1 MTTITWANCQVTLG
15 ELQPWADNPRLSTKA
30 QARRLLESWQRF
42 GQVQTIAIG
51 PAGQVYDGHQ
61 RLSALLTL
69 HGKSY
74 QVDARRSDRELTD
87 EERRALVVT
96 LHAGAVGAWD
106 WDSLSGWEA
115 GMLQEWGFDSD
126 TLTIWQRDVTA
137 LGNLLAS
144 EEADS
149 ADAEPQVDRA
159 AELQEKWQVR
169 TGDLWRIGE
178 HRLACGDCR
187 EPETWGRLL
196 AGAKANGVFTS
207 PPYAEQRKEQY
218 GGVPTAEYVA
228 WWEAVQANVKAN
240 LAQDGS
246 FFVNIKPHCE
256 DGERVLYVF
265 DLVLAMKREWGWRF
279 VDELCWK
286 TQGVF
291 GGWPNRFKNAFE
303 PIYQF
308 CTQEDIR
315 FRKENVIQP
324 FAQSSL
330 DRIAQSK
337 RSGEVNEGRKYNS
350 TGSKF
355 NTDWGRVAEISEAQ
369 GGALPSNVL
378 DISAEVNA
386 GLVSHAA
393 AFPVALPD
401 FFIRAYSDAGD
412 VWIDPFCGSG
422 TTLVAAHNN
431 KRIGMGI
438 EQKPEYCAVVLE
450 RMATAFPGIEI
461 ERVDTIAD

>member
-1 MTTITWANCQVTLG
+1 MTTPITWANCQVTLG
-15 ELQPWADNPRLSTKA
+15 ELAPWADNPRLSTKA

-106 WDSLSGWEA
+106 WEELSNWEA
-115 GMLQEWGFDSD
+115 GLLQEWGFDSD
-126 TLTIWQRDVTA
+126 TLTNWQRDVTA

-149 ADAEPQVDRA
+149 ADAEPQIDRA
-159 AELQEKWQVR
+159 AELQEIWQVKP
-169 TGDLWRIGE
+169 GDVWRIGE
-178 HRLACGDCR
+178 HKLACGDCR

-196 AGAKANGVFTS
+196 VGAKANGVFTS
-207 PPYAEQRKEQY
+207 PPYAEQREEQY
-218 GGVPTAEYVA
+218 GGVPTAEYVE
-228 WWEAVQANVKAN
+228 WWEAVQANIKAN
-240 LAQDGS
+240 LAGDGS
-246 FFVNIKPHCE
+246 FFVNIKPHAE
-256 DGERVLYVF
+256 QAQRNLYVI
-265 DLVLAMKREWGWRF
+265 DLVCSMVRRWAWLF
-279 VDELCWK
+279 VEEFCWLR
-286 TQGVF
+286 TGIPQQVV
-291 GGWPNRFKNAFE
+291 NRFKNQFE
-303 PIYQF
+303 PVYQF
-308 CTQEDIR
+308 VNFDGFK
-315 FRKENVIQP
+315 FRPESVRHPSDSVPLALGPGAGDTNAARRQGK
-324 FAQSSL
+324 
-330 DRIAQSK
+330 
-337 RSGEVNEGRKYNS
+337 G
-350 TGSKF
+350 
-355 NTDWGRVAEISEAQ
+355 
-369 GGALPSNVL
+369 GGAIQGNRIVQGLAYPGNVL
-378 DISAEVNA
+378 DLRQNA
-386 GLVSHAA
+386 DALGHAA

-401 FFIRAYSDAGD
+401 FFIRAYSDVGD

-422 TTLVAAHNN
+422 TTIVAAHNN

-461 ERVDTIAD
+461 ERTADDGRR

>member
-1 MTTITWANCQVTLG
+1 MTPITWANCQVTLG
-15 ELQPWADNPRLSTKA
+15 ELHPWGDNPRLSTKA
-30 QARRLLESWQRF
+30 QARRMLESWQRF

-69 HGKSY
+69 HGKAY
-74 QVDARRSDRELTD
+74 QVDARRADRELTD

-106 WDSLSGWEA
+106 WEELSNWEA
-115 GMLQEWGFDSD
+115 GLLQEWGFDSE
-126 TLTIWQRDVTA
+126 TLTNWQRDVTA

-144 EEADS
+144 EEAES
-149 ADAEPQVDRA
+149 ADAEPQIDRA
-159 AELQEKWQVR
+159 AELQEIWQVKP
-169 TGDLWRIGE
+169 GDVWRIGV
-178 HRLACGDCR
+178 HKLACGDCR
-187 EPETWGRLL
+187 EPETWERLL
-196 AGAKANGVFTS
+196 AGVKANGVFTS

-240 LAQDGS
+240 LAGDGS

-265 DLVLAMKREWGWRF
+265 DLVLAMRRRWGWRF
-279 VDELCWK
+279 VDELCWRK
-286 TQGVF
+286 AKDGYP
-291 GGWPNRFKNAFE
+291 GGYNNRFRDAFE
-303 PIYQF
+303 PIYHFSQGKSIKF
-308 CTQEDIR
+308 T
-315 FRKENVIQP
+315 KWNVAHKSNAA
-324 FAQSSL
+324 F
-330 DRIAQSK
+330 
-337 RSGEVNEGRKYNS
+337 KYSRGNKSTNS
-350 TGSKF
+350 TMSGF
-355 NTDWGRVAEISEAQ
+355 GLNGAGLETSE
-369 GGALPSNVL
+369 GMALPSNVL
-378 DISAEVNA
+378 EIAEVNPTDA
-386 GLVSHAA
+386 VAQAA
-393 AFPVALPD
+393 QFPIALPD
-401 FFIRAYSDAGD
+401 FFIRAYSDVGD

-422 TTLVAAHNN
+422 TTIVAAHNN

-461 ERVDTIAD
+461 ERTADDGRR

>member
-1 MTTITWANCQVTLG
+1 MTATPITWANCQVTLG

-51 PAGQVYDGHQ
+51 PGGQVYDGHQ

-115 GMLQEWGFDSD
+115 GLLQEWGFDSD
-126 TLTIWQRDVTA
+126 TLTNWQRDVTA

-149 ADAEPQVDRA
+149 ADAEPQIDRA
-159 AELQEKWQVR
+159 AELQEKWQVVA
-169 TGDLWRIGE
+169 GDLWRIGE

-218 GGVPTAEYVA
+218 GGVPTGEYVS

-279 VDELCWK
+279 VDEFSWSH
-286 TQGVF
+286 QGVP
-291 GGWPNRFKNAFE
+291 GKWPNRFKNGFE
-303 PIYQF
+303 PIFQF
-308 CTQEDIR
+308 ACSVQQK
-315 FRKENVIQP
+315 FRPANVSEKKDTAFRGKGGGLNSYYDPDNAIEH
-324 FAQSSL
+324 SL
-330 DRIAQSK
+330 
-337 RSGEVNEGRKYNS
+337 
-350 TGSKF
+350 
-355 NTDWGRVAEISEAQ
+355 TDFYGDV
-369 GGALPSNVL
+369 LPSNL
-378 DISAEVNA
+378 LRLTFPIASAEFTGHGA
-386 GLVSHAA
+386 Q
-393 AFPVALPD
+393 FPVALPD

-422 TTLVAAHNN
+422 TTIVAAHNN

-438 EQKPEYCAVVLE
+438 EQKPEYCAVVLQ
-450 RMATAFPGIEI
+450 RMSDAFPGIEI
-461 ERVDTIAD
+461 ERIADDGRR